1 MKRFPAVLIFCVTVA
16 LSSALIFPHTAAFS
30 LPAPQAG
37 QSQGHLQGQPQGA
50 PAPQPQSQPLV
61 FRNQIVMDPQGLGLE
76 VFRMLVPK
84 DWIFDGG
91 ITWNFSKNP
100 PEAFTIYT
108 VSSPDRNAIIQQF
121 PHMNMFWSQD
131 QQAQYSFS
139 QMGNTIMQPMGAVDF
154 LQNAFISQARQGV
167 SNLKVIETQP
177 LPGAAKQAL
186 DINNLM
192 LNIFG
197 QISPFTFPYETRADA
212 GRVKVEYTQNGRRV
226 VEDFTAV
233 ITYFITN
240 QPSLS
245 GMYFQNINWGPVV
258 CSFRAPVEEMPAKIR
273 QLQISLLSRFNNPVW
288 SVSYTRLCALVTREQ
303 LRQQQAIFARYQQI
317 HKTLEETNDIIWQTY
332 QNKSAAEDRM
342 FDSYIQSLRGV
353 ETYVDPVNNRNVD
366 LPTGYDNAWTNG
378 TDYVFSD
385 SPNFNPN
392 LNSSQNWQQLV
403 RKR

>member
-1 MKRFPAVLIFCVTVA
+1 MKRVASFAVPGLVLILA
-16 LSSALIFPHTAAFS
+16 AAFS
-30 LPAPQAG
+30 LPSPQPQAG
-37 QSQGHLQGQPQGA
+37 QPQGPPQGA
-50 PAPQPQSQPLV
+50 PPPQPQGQPLV

-84 DWIFDGG
+84 DWDFKGG

-100 PEAFTIYT
+100 PEPFTVFT
-108 VSSPDRNAIIQQF
+108 VASPDGGSVIQQF

-131 QQAQYSFS
+131 QASQSSFS
-139 QMGNTIMQPMGAVDF
+139 QMGSTIMQPMTPLDF
-154 LQNAFISQARQGV
+154 LQRVFIPQARQGV
-167 SNLKVIETQP
+167 TDIKVVETQP
-177 LPGAAKQAL
+177 LPGLAKRAL
-186 DINNLM
+186 DINNLT

-197 QISPFTFPYETRADA
+197 QISPFTFPFETRADA
-212 GRVKVEYTQNGRRV
+212 GRVKVEYTQNGRHV
-226 VEDFTAV
+226 IEDFTAT
-233 ITYFITN
+233 INYFITN

-245 GMYFQNINWGPVV
+245 GMYFQNVSWTPSVS
-258 CSFRAPVEEMPAKIR
+258 SFRAPADEMPAKIR
-273 QLQISLLSRFNNPVW
+273 LFQISLYSRFDNPVW
-288 SVSYTRLCALVTREQ
+288 NVSYTRLCAIVTREQ

-342 FDSYIQSLRGV
+342 FDGYIQSLRGV

-378 TDYVFSD
+378 TDYIFSD

-392 LNSSQNWQQLV
+392 LHSSQNWQQMT

>member
-16 LSSALIFPHTAAFS
+16 SSSALVFPQT
-30 LPAPQAG
+30 APQSRA
-37 QSQGHLQGQPQGA
+37 GQPQGA
-50 PAPQPQSQPLV
+50 PPGQPQGQQLV
-61 FRNQIVMDPQGLGLE
+61 FRNQIVMDQQGLNLE
-76 VFRMLVPK
+76 AFRILVPK

-100 PEAFTIYT
+100 PEPFTIFT
-108 VSSPDRNAIIQQF
+108 VTSPDGGSVIQQF

-131 QQAQYSFS
+131 QQTQYSFT
-139 QMGNTIMQPMGAVDF
+139 QMGSTIMQPMTPLDF
-154 LQNAFISQARQGV
+154 LQRVFIPQARKGV
-167 SNLKVIETQP
+167 TDMKVVETQP
-177 LPGAAKQAL
+177 LPGLAQRAL
-186 DINNLM
+186 AINNLT

-197 QISPFTFPYETRADA
+197 QISPFSFPFETRADA

-226 VEDFTAV
+226 IEDFTAS
-233 ITYFITN
+233 INYFITN
-240 QPSLS
+240 QSTLS
-245 GMYFQNINWGPVV
+245 GMSFQNVSWTPVV
-258 CSFRAPVEEMPAKIR
+258 CSFRAPSDEMPAKIR
-273 QLQISLLSRFNNPVW
+273 QFQISLYSRVDNPVW
-288 SVSYTRLCALVTREQ
+288 NVSYTRLCAIVTREQ

-332 QNKSAAEDRM
+332 QNKSAAQDRM

-378 TDYVFSD
+378 TDYIFSD

-392 LNSSQNWQQLV
+392 LNSNQNWQQMI